1 MNQKINH
8 TLAWSVVGIIA
19 LIIIAIITYQAV
31 ISQEEINKTA
41 RDMTEEAVGKPTQ
54 NITSYVGEV
63 QEKGDD
69 YIIIN
74 VPAQNNPI
82 SKDKVVKVIVDAN
95 TEVMVSIIPKKIDA
109 TQPPEEIQ
117 KLFKTENASFKDI
130 EVGDTVLV
138 FSSVNIA
145 GKSEFAANR
154 INIRRVQ

>member
-19 LIIIAIITYQAV
+19 LIIIAILTYQAV

-41 RDMTEEAVGKPTQ
+41 RDMTEKAVDKPTQ

-82 SKDKVVKVIVDAN
+82 SKDKVVKVIVDTN

-117 KLFKTENASFKDI
+117 KLFKTQNASFKDI

-138 FSSVNIA
+138 FSSINIA